1 MVKEYKCEMTG
12 TVIAAIIS
20 CLVSF
25 FLGGALAF
33 LASKMKGVFKREK
46 ALADGLQSL
55 LRSQLI
61 DYHDK
66 YVQRGYCPV
75 YVKEVVTH
83 NYEAYHE
90 LGGNGVITGLYE
102 EVMKLPV
109 KPPEKKEEG
118 DTKHG
123 DMD

>member
-1 MVKEYKCEMTG
+1 MSG
-12 TVIAAIIS
+12 TVITAVVS
-20 CLVSF
+20 CVVSF

-33 LASKMKGVFKREK
+33 LASKARGVFKREK
-46 ALADGLQSL
+46 ALGDGLQSL

-83 NYEAYHE
+83 SYESYHE
-90 LGGNGVITGLYE
+90 LGGNGVITGIYE
-102 EVMKLPV
+102 ELMKLPV
-109 KPPEKKEEG
+109 LPPDKKEEKKE
-118 DTKHG
+118 DKK
-123 DMD
+123 